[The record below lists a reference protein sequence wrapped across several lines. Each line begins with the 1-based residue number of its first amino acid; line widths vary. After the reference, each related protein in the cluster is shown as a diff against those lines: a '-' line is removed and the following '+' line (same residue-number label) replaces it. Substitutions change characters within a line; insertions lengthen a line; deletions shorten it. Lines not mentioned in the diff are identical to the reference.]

1 MKSKTES
8 CELSVIYSRLN
19 NHFGDLHWWP
29 ADSSFEVILGAIL
42 TQNTAWQ
49 NVERAIENLKAL
61 NLLEPQLLYEM
72 DHRVLE
78 ELIRPSGYFRIKAAR
93 IKNFLS
99 FLQNHYDWDLKKMF
113 QDDLWKLRE
122 KMLKIKGIGKE
133 TADSILLYAGHRP
146 VFVIDAYTR
155 RILSRHGMVASN
167 ISYDELQDYF
177 MRNLP
182 LDVSI
187 YNQYHALIVN
197 AGKTFCRT
205 VPLCEKCPLK
215 SVGL

>member
-1 MKSKTES
+1 MVVHDITPEIAQYLGLTSRTGVIVTDVREGSPADDVGIQPQDVILQVNRAKIASKKDYLKNCPEKRQNRISFCWSSEVNPPSLLPCNSKYSGRSVMKSKTES

-19 NHFGDLHWWP
+19 SHFGDLHWWP

-99 FLQNHYDWDLKKMF
+99 FC
-113 QDDLWKLRE
+113 
-122 KMLKIKGIGKE
+122 KIIMIG
-133 TADSILLYAGHRP
+133 T
-146 VFVIDAYTR
+146 
-155 RILSRHGMVASN
+155 
-167 ISYDELQDYF
+167 
-177 MRNLP
+177 
-182 LDVSI
+182 
-187 YNQYHALIVN
+187 
-197 AGKTFCRT
+197 
-205 VPLCEKCPLK
+205 
-215 SVGL
+215 